1 MCPRFRIHAVLG
13 LLLLTGLLSVSP
25 TPAMA
30 ARPSAPKL
38 LPQTTLAYVRIA
50 NCSEF
55 IERMKETSIGKIAR
69 DEEIRP
75 LLEQLYGDALDA
87 FSDVEEDIGIS
98 LDDLLKLPQGEA
110 CLALVSSET
119 GTPMLTLMIEV
130 GDQMPEAEKLLEK
143 MEDGIVGDGGT
154 KATETVGATE
164 LATYSKPGDDPFTLF
179 TREGMV
185 VMCTSSIL
193 AKQLID
199 VWDETAPGNFRS
211 LADNRKFTA
220 IMKRSA
226 GNKGA
231 RPQMSWYADPIAM
244 VESFGRASFTVQAV
258 LADSPAPYPSPSS
271 SRYQGPPSVAS
282 SSSVSSSQ
290 SLSTPSQTSVAPG
303 RMVESS
309 SSQSPSTRL

>member
-1 MCPRFRIHAVLG
+1 
-13 LLLLTGLLSVSP
+13 
-25 TPAMA
+25 
-30 ARPSAPKL
+30 
-38 LPQTTLAYVRIA
+38 
-50 NCSEF
+50 
-55 IERMKETSIGKIAR
+55 
-69 DEEIRP
+69 
-75 LLEQLYGDALDA
+75 
-87 FSDVEEDIGIS
+87 
-98 LDDLLKLPQGEA
+98 
-110 CLALVSSET
+110 
-119 GTPMLTLMIEV
+119 
-130 GDQMPEAEKLLEK
+130 

-154 KATETVGATE
+154 KATETVGTTE
-164 LATYSKPGDDPFTLF
+164 LATFNKPGEDPFTLF

-258 LADSPAPYPSPSS
+258 LAALPALGVDGFKALGGSVILAPDNFDSIAHFHLSLDFPRKGILEVFEMKSGDLTPESWVPENA
-271 SRYQGPPSVAS
+271 AS
-282 SSSVSSSQ
+282 
-290 SLSTPSQTSVAPG
+290 
-303 RMVESS
+303 
-309 SSQSPSTRL
+309 